1 MHTATEI
8 TNTSVAHHP
17 APRPAAPAA
26 PQKSRIRTYGKGTHH
41 TVNGVHVLHLKGS
54 FHEMGVQHGALL
66 RDEIRRGAIPYYRSY
81 VERLMGKSQ
90 LGATSKIVIP
100 ALQAL
105 VGKQVE
111 RAMPAFAVD
120 TIRGL
125 AEGAGI
131 PFAEFMGGCTLPDT
145 LLWVAARLMELKA
158 PGPAVVHRL
167 SLGLGC
173 TSAIAWGDATKDGK
187 LLHARNLDYHGVGN
201 WPSNTALLFHTPD
214 EGMRYVSVSSAGVG
228 LGGVTAMN
236 EAGLT
241 LTVHQHMFTDTTR
254 LGGTPIGTVG
264 DIVMRTA
271 KNLDEAEA
279 ILRAHTSIGCWTYLI
294 TDGKSREV
302 LCFEESPVRQV
313 SRRVGGEAS
322 TFGYAN
328 VYLDEELGSTEV
340 NLYGSYWRH
349 NEARHRRANQLL
361 TERAGTLDPAGMASI
376 VGDRGHASCRLS
388 EAIAMVMTVGSVVF
402 SPEDGQVW
410 VGTGEAPTSR
420 GEWLCFSLR
429 DNDLAEGKETFRL
442 ADDETEIERQAFEHY
457 RKAYV
462 AYLDEL
468 DVHKALK
475 EMDAARQLCPEQA
488 LFHYLAGLSAL
499 ELGDAPS
506 AKERLDRAVALG
518 HPHPERRAAFHL
530 WRGRAHDRLGDRK
543 AALLDYRLALATP
556 SDPGVLAAAKAG
568 HRKPYRARAMNID
581 FSMGDVVQP

>member
-1 MHTATEI
+1 MITESRTTESRSTESAHTDKTEP
-8 TNTSVAHHP
+8 TKGRV
-17 APRPAAPAA
+17 
-26 PQKSRIRTYGKGTHH
+26 RTYGKGTHH
-41 TVNGVHVLHLKGS
+41 TVHGVHVLHLRGS

-66 RDEIRRGAIPYYRSY
+66 REEIRHGAIPYYRTC
-81 VERLMGKSQ
+81 VERLLGKSE
-90 LGATSKIVIP
+90 LGAASHLVIP

-105 VGKQVE
+105 VGKRVE
-111 RAMPAFAVD
+111 RAMPAFAVE

-125 AEGAGI
+125 SEGAGI

-145 LLWVAARLMELKA
+145 LLWVAARLMQLKA

-173 TSAIAWGDATKDGK
+173 TSAIAWGDATVDGK

-201 WPSNTALLFHTPD
+201 WPKNTAILFHTPD

-236 EAGLT
+236 AAGLT

-264 DIVMRTA
+264 DLVMRTA

-294 TDGKSREV
+294 TDGKTREM
-302 LCFEESPVRQV
+302 LCFEESPTRQV
-313 SRRVGGEAS
+313 AKRVQGKTG

-328 VYLDEELGSTEV
+328 IYLDEALGDTEV

-349 NEARHRRANQLL
+349 NEARHRRANTLL
-361 TERAGTLDPAGMASI
+361 EQKKGALDPAGMASI
-376 VGDRGHASCRLS
+376 VGDRGAGSCRIS

-402 SPEDGQVW
+402 SPEDGEVW
-410 VGTGEAPTSR
+410 VGVGEAPTSR
-420 GEWLCFSLR
+420 GEWVSFSL
-429 DNDLAEGKETFRL
+429 AESDATPRRETFRL
-442 ADDETEIERQAFEHY
+442 KDDETSAEREAFEHY

-462 AYLDEL
+462 AYLDDQ
-468 DVHKALK
+468 DVEAAQQA
-475 EMDAARQLCPEQA
+475 MDRARALCPEQP
-488 LFHYLAGLSAL
+488 LFHFLAGLSAL
-499 ELGDAPS
+499 ERGDAG
-506 AKERLDRAVALG
+506 AAIARLDEAVALG

-530 WRGRAHDRLGDRK
+530 WRGRARDRLGRR
-543 AALLDYRLALATP
+543 AEALADYRLALALP
-556 SDPGVLAAAKAG
+556 ADAPVKRAAQRG
-568 HRKPYRARAMNID
+568 HGRAFRGAPMNID
-581 FSMGDVVQP
+581 FSMADVVQP